1 LSELC
6 LGITYDSIEAA
17 HVGYCYGDS
26 TTGQVLV
33 IPREDSYSAETTTS
47 EHYITSG

>member
-1 LSELC
+1 MQVGPIFLGVLVRLSQSC
-6 LGITYDSIEAA
+6 PGITYDSIEAA

-33 IPREDSYSAETTTS
+33 TS
-47 EHYITSG
+47 QGNL